1 MNKNDSAATGEIK
14 ELAGRTSGEY
24 EEKTKTLQLNVAHG
38 VPPPVSEKL
47 KFTKLVFPF
56 SKTQI
61 QVDLNQQFEDAGTP
75 ADELSY
81 SIKIDMMEG
90 ENDNA

>member
-1 MNKNDSAATGEIK
+1 MNKNDSAATEKSK

-24 EEKTKTLQLNVAHG
+24 EEKQRRFSSMLHMEYR
-38 VPPPVSEKL
+38 PPVSEKL